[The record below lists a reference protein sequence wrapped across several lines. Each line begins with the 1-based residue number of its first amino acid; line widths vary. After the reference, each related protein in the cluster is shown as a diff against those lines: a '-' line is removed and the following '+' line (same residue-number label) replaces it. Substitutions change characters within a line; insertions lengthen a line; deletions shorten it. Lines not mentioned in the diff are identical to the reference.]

1 MAQSLLDMIE
11 DEIAI
16 AQDTEFATESIPC
29 PALEAPASIKSVRR
43 SSFTSGEDTYFTL
56 QIRWEIDSEEA
67 REETR
72 MDKVFVD
79 QSIFLN
85 LDHDSCLN
93 MEAEADQ
100 QVWVVEKDSNPEF
113 GRLIKWL
120 KSTGWE
126 MPSGWIRFWSQL
138 SDDIVGKEAL
148 VKVKQRPRKTKELG
162 DDGEPVVITQAYI
175 ASIAKA

>member
-11 DEIAI
+11 QEIEIA
-16 AQDTEFATESIPC
+16 QNTEFATEAIPC

-43 SSFTSGEDTYFTL
+43 SSFSSGEDTYFTL

-85 LDHDSCLN
+85 LEHDKCLN

-113 GRLIKWL
+113 GKFIKWL

-126 MPSGWIRFWSQL
+126 MPSGWIRFWAQL

-148 VKVKQRPRKTKELG
+148 VKVKQRPRKTKEL
-162 DDGEPVVITQAYI
+162 DDEGEPIIVIQAYI
-175 ASIAKA
+175 ASIAKL

>member
-1 MAQSLLDMIE
+1 M
-11 DEIAI
+11 
-16 AQDTEFATESIPC
+16 SI
-29 PALEAPASIKSVRR
+29 LPASIKSVRR
-43 SSFTSGEDTYFTL
+43 SAFVSGEDSYFML
-56 QIRWEIDSEEA
+56 NIRWEIDSEEA

-72 MDKVFVD
+72 MDKVYVD

-85 LDHDSCLN
+85 LDHDSCMN
-93 MEAEADQ
+93 MEAEAEH

-148 VKVKQRPRKTKELG
+148 VRVKQRPRKTKELD
-162 DDGEPVVITQAYI
+162 DDGEPVVVTQAYI
-175 ASIAKA
+175 ASVVKA